1 MFRRR
6 GKAAQAAAEA
16 ATDATPDAPAQDTAD
31 ASAAAESSTGE
42 DASSAEP
49 QGKPARPH
57 GPWDVSELDDRPSH
71 TAARL
76 DLGGVRIRPVAG
88 MKVQMQVDKNSGQ
101 ATSVMLVSD
110 QGALQLMVIAAPKSK
125 PLWPQTM
132 RALRS
137 DADRRGGSAQDGKGP
152 WGPVLRMAL
161 PATTSD
167 GKQGVQ
173 PSVVLGIDGPRWLL
187 RATLIGRA
195 AVDQEQM
202 NRMMAIVQDTVVVR
216 GDQPMAPGEVIA
228 LTPPPRPAGDESA
241 AQAEGAAEAPV
252 EQPAEPDPVE
262 AASPEPVD
270 VADRPAPS
278 DEAERPPAT

>member
-6 GKAAQAAAEA
+6 GKAAQSAAE
-16 ATDATPDAPAQDTAD
+16 DATPHTPSREAAD
-31 ASAAAESSTGE
+31 ASAEESPASEQPSPAEQTT
-42 DASSAEP
+42 
-49 QGKPARPH
+49 KPDRPH

-101 ATSVMLVSD
+101 ATSVMLVND

-137 DADRRGGSAQDGKGP
+137 DADRRGGTAQDGKGP

-161 PATTSD
+161 PATTAD

-228 LTPPPRPAGDESA
+228 LTPPPRPTADGDESS
-241 AQAEGAAEAPV
+241 
-252 EQPAEPDPVE
+252 AEPDG
-262 AASPEPVD
+262 A
-270 VADRPAPS
+270 
-278 DEAERPPAT
+278 DEASVASDSVDEAPGQPA

>member
-6 GKAAQAAAEA
+6 GKTVQAAAED
-16 ATDATPDAPAQDTAD
+16 ATDATPDAPSQEAAD
-31 ASAAAESSTGE
+31 ASADTSPAGEQSST
-42 DASSAEP
+42 AEQP
-49 QGKPARPH
+49 SKPDRPH

-161 PATTSD
+161 PAATPD

-228 LTPPPRPAGDESA
+228 LTPPPRPAADGDDPSTRPDSV
-241 AQAEGAAEAPV
+241 GEASV
-252 EQPAEPDPVE
+252 APDD
-262 AASPEPVD
+262 A
-270 VADRPAPS
+270 S
-278 DEAERPPAT
+278 DEAHLTDEAGDPQTT

>member
-6 GKAAQAAAEA
+6 GKAQDAAE
-16 ATDATPDAPAQDTAD
+16 TSPDTTRDATPDEAAADDQAQAPEAPA
-31 ASAAAESSTGE
+31 
-42 DASSAEP
+42 
-49 QGKPARPH
+49 KPPRPH
-57 GPWDVSELDDRPSH
+57 GPWDVAELDDRAAH
-71 TAARL
+71 TAPRL
-76 DLGGVRIRPVAG
+76 DLGGLRIRPVAG
-88 MKVQMQVDKNSGQ
+88 MKVQMQVDQASGR
-101 ATSVMLVSD
+101 ATSVMLVND

-137 DADRRGGSAQDGKGP
+137 DADRRGGTAQDGKGP

-161 PATTSD
+161 PATTPD

-187 RATLIGRA
+187 RATLIGKA

-216 GDQPMAPGEVIA
+216 GDEPMAPGELVA
-228 LTPPPRPAGDESA
+228 LTPPPRPASA
-241 AQAEGAAEAPV
+241 DDAEASSAGTSGGEAPTGT
-252 EQPAEPDPVE
+252 ADGPDP
-262 AASPEPVD
+262 
-270 VADRPAPS
+270 ADAVGDDGPAP
-278 DEAERPPAT
+278 TT

>member
-6 GKAAQAAAEA
+6 GKAAHAAAED
-16 ATDATPDAPAQDTAD
+16 ATDATPDVPSQQAASTSGAEASPADEQAPGTEQPT
-31 ASAAAESSTGE
+31 
-42 DASSAEP
+42 
-49 QGKPARPH
+49 KPARPH

-71 TAARL
+71 TSARL

-88 MKVQMQVDKNSGQ
+88 MKVQMQVDKDSGQ

-137 DADRRGGSAQDGKGP
+137 DADRRGGTAQDGKGP

-161 PATTSD
+161 PAATAD

-216 GDQPMAPGEVIA
+216 GDQPMAPGEVVA
-228 LTPPPRPAGDESA
+228 LTPPPRPVADGDESST
-241 AQAEGAAEAPV
+241 
-252 EQPAEPDPVE
+252 EPDGASDGSVE
-262 AASPEPVD
+262 PEDAGRAGMDPDD
-270 VADRPAPS
+270 VGEGDQ
-278 DEAERPPAT
+278 TT